1 MRTGAGFFFTLL
13 LAVGAW
19 AAEPA
24 TSPTPA
30 ASSALPPPAVATY
43 HIGVDDM
50 VQVSVWHNPD
60 LSVTVPVRPDGN
72 ISVPLIGDVRAGG
85 RTPEDVAAD
94 VKQRLT
100 TYLRDPQVAV
110 ILTELR
116 SHEYLSRVRVTGA
129 VHQPVSIPYRQG
141 MTVLDAVLA
150 AGGTTEFANGDRTS
164 LYRRQEGGGV
174 QPFDVKLDRIMKKG
188 ELSSNIPVQPGDIIT
203 VPERA
208 F

>member
-1 MRTGAGFFFTLL
+1 MTVAR
-13 LAVGAW
+13 AW
-19 AAEPA
+19 AADTALPP
-24 TSPTPA
+24 SQ
-30 ASSALPPPAVATY
+30 LPPPAVATY

-85 RTPEDVAAD
+85 RAPEEVAAD
-94 VKQRLT
+94 VKQKLA

-150 AGGTTEFANGDRTS
+150 AGGTTEFAAGDRTQ
-164 LYRRQEGGGV
+164 LYRRDEGGGV
-174 QPFDVKLDRIMKKG
+174 KPFDVKLDKIMKKG
-188 ELSSNIPVQPGDIIT
+188 ELSSNIAVQPGDIIT

>member
-1 MRTGAGFFFTLL
+1 MRIGLLIL
-13 LAVGAW
+13 LAAW
-19 AAEPA
+19 VCPSLGFAAEPA
-24 TSPTPA
+24 
-30 ASSALPPPAVATY
+30 SAPSAPMAIDAY

-60 LSVTVPVRPDGN
+60 LSVTVPVRPDGR
-72 ISVPLIGDVRAGG
+72 ISVPLIGDVSAGG
-85 RTPEDVAAD
+85 RTPEEVAAD
-94 VKQRLT
+94 VKQKLS

-150 AGGTTEFANGDRTS
+150 AGGTTEFASGDKTE
-164 LYRRQEGGGV
+164 LYRRDSAGAV
-174 QPFDVKLDRIMKKG
+174 KPYDVRLDKIMKKG
-188 ELSSNIPVQPGDIIT
+188 ELSTNIAVQPGDIIT
-203 VPERA
+203 VPERS

>member
-1 MRTGAGFFFTLL
+1 MRTGAIFLFALL
-13 LAVGAW
+13 TAVSVCAY
-19 AAEPA
+19 AVEPA
-24 TSPTPA
+24 PA
-30 ASSALPPPAVATY
+30 KAALPPTEIAGTY
-43 HIGVDDM
+43 RIGVDDM

-94 VKQRLT
+94 VKQKLA

-129 VHQPVSIPYRQG
+129 VHQPISIPYRQG

-164 LYRRQEGGGV
+164 LYRREEGGV
-174 QPFDVKLDRIMKKG
+174 VKPFDVKLDRIMKKG

>member
-1 MRTGAGFFFTLL
+1 MRIGLLIL
-13 LAVGAW
+13 LAAW
-19 AAEPA
+19 VCPSLGFAAEPA
-24 TSPTPA
+24 STP
-30 ASSALPPPAVATY
+30 SAPMAIDAY

-60 LSVTVPVRPDGN
+60 LSVTVPVRPDGR
-72 ISVPLIGDVRAGG
+72 ISVPLIGDVSAGG
-85 RTPEDVAAD
+85 RTPEEVAAD
-94 VKQRLT
+94 VKQKLS

-150 AGGTTEFANGDRTS
+150 AGGTTEFASGDKTE
-164 LYRRQEGGGV
+164 LYRRDSAGAV
-174 QPFDVKLDRIMKKG
+174 KPYDVRLDKIMKKG
-188 ELSSNIPVQPGDIIT
+188 ELSTNIAVQPGDIIT
-203 VPERA
+203 VPERS

>member
-1 MRTGAGFFFTLL
+1 MRTGAVFLLTLL
-13 LAVGAW
+13 TAVAGTVCAY
-19 AAEPA
+19 AAESAPA
-24 TSPTPA
+24 KP
-30 ASSALPPPAVATY
+30 ALPPTEIAGTY
-43 HIGVDDM
+43 QIGVDDM

-94 VKQRLT
+94 LKQKLA

-129 VHQPVSIPYRQG
+129 VHQPISIPYRQG

-164 LYRRQEGGGV
+164 LYRREQDGAV
-174 QPFDVKLDRIMKKG
+174 KPFDVKLDRIMKKG
-188 ELSSNIPVQPGDIIT
+188 ELSSNIAVQPGDIIT